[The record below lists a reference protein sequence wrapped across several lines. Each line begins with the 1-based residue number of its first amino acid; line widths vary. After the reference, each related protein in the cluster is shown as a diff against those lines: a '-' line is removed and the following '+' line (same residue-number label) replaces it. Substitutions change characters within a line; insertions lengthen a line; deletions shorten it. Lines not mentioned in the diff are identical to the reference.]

1 MIISTD
7 PSSTYTHTHTQK
19 KQLKI
24 DHNVIIYM
32 VFVLIHLLK
41 HINGVYFLFQTM
53 VANREKRA
61 PVSITCV

>member
-19 KQLKI
+19 QLKI

-32 VFVLIHLLK
+32 VFVY
-41 HINGVYFLFQTM
+41 NGD
-53 VANREKRA
+53 K
-61 PVSITCV
+61 I

>member
-7 PSSTYTHTHTQK
+7 PSSTYTHTHTHTQ

-32 VFVLIHLLK
+32 VFVY
-41 HINGVYFLFQTM
+41 NGD
-53 VANREKRA
+53 K
-61 PVSITCV
+61 I